1 MQLVSKQVKSC
12 YIVSQDLSDMI
23 NYELRRNVVWGTCLL
38 LASNIRRQKFLHMK
52 ICTFHW
58 NGGT

>member
-23 NYELRRNVVWGTCLL
+23 NYELRRNVV
-38 LASNIRRQKFLHMK
+38 
-52 ICTFHW
+52 
-58 NGGT
+58 